1 MVAPS
6 SVRHVG
12 RYAIYDAIATGGM
25 ATVHLGR
32 LVGPVGFSR
41 TVAVKRLHPQFA
53 RDHDFVSMFLDEA
66 RLAARIQHPNVVPT
80 LDIITT
86 DGELFLVMEYIRGE
100 SLSKLVR
107 LARKMGGRVPPRIA
121 VSIVSNALAGL
132 HAAHEAKGENG
143 LSLGIVHRDVSPQ
156 NVLVGVDGVAR
167 VLDFGVAKA
176 ADTVHVTKDGQL
188 KGKLLYMAP
197 EQLEGE
203 VVDRRSDVY
212 AMGIILFEALTGE
225 RMFPGDRE
233 SAQLLRI
240 SRGELRVPSAVLPE
254 LAPFDAIVRKA
265 SARMIAQRYAT
276 ARDMARALEEVMP
289 PASAHDVG
297 EWVEMVA
304 GQAISEVTNRI
315 REIESG
321 AQMDRA
327 GVKASLAT
335 ELARTSMPDVGE
347 TSGVSSRRL
356 PGEGGTNP
364 TLATQASGEG
374 KSRWGLGLIAAVAFL
389 AVIGAIGLYLYKRST
404 DVATQANKADTALT
418 AATADPKAA
427 LPGPTASA
435 TVAPPPSAV
444 AAQASQT
451 TTTDPPPASVAAAP
465 SPVRTGTARP
475 KASASAAAAA
485 KPDCEQ
491 PYVVDSAGHMIFRR
505 ECL

>member
-1 MVAPS
+1 MVAPT

-12 RYAIYDAIATGGM
+12 RYAIYDVIATGGM

-41 TVAVKRLHPQFA
+41 TVAVKRLHAQFA
-53 RDHDFVSMFLDEA
+53 RDPEFVSMFLDEA

-80 LDIITT
+80 LDIIAT
-86 DGELFLVMEYIRGE
+86 DGELFLVMEYIRGD
-100 SLSKLVR
+100 SLSKLIR
-107 LARKMGGRVPPRIA
+107 AARKMGGRVPPRVV
-121 VSIVSNALAGL
+121 VSIICNALAGL

-156 NVLVGVDGVAR
+156 NVLVGIDGVAR

-265 SARMIAQRYAT
+265 SARMISQRYAT
-276 ARDMARALEEVMP
+276 ARDMARALEEIMP

-321 AQMDRA
+321 AQLDRA
-327 GVKASLAT
+327 GVQASLAS
-335 ELARTSMPDVGE
+335 ELARTSMPDLGE

-356 PGEGGTNP
+356 PGDGGTNP
-364 TLATQASGEG
+364 TLATQPAGG
-374 KSRWGLGLIAAVAFL
+374 KGRSILAVVVGAAFL
-389 AVIGAIGLYLYKRST
+389 FLFGAIGLYLFKRPT

-418 AATADPKAA
+418 AAV
-427 LPGPTASA
+427 PGPTASA
-435 TVAPPPSAV
+435 TVAQAPVTPPPSAV
-444 AAQASQT
+444 TPQVTQATANDAPPSTVATAA
-451 TTTDPPPASVAAAP
+451 
-465 SPVRTGTARP
+465 PVRTGQARP
-475 KASASAAAAA
+475 KASASAATAA